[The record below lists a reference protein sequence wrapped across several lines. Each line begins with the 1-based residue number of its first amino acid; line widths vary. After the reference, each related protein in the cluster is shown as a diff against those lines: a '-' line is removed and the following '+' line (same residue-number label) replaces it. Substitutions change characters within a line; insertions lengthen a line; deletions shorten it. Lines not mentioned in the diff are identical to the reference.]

1 MSNEPWAIRLGSRL
15 MAHSS
20 MRKTMKRQLF
30 NIFILGLLLTFVS
43 CKPGPEP
50 TPQETNIAKGLF
62 VLNEGTFTY
71 ANSSLTFYDPEADT
85 VENNL
90 FYRVNNAPLGDVANS
105 MMLDETGVYIVVN
118 NSKYIYK
125 VDPKT
130 MKYKA
135 KLDGLTSPRHIMS
148 INKNKAYVSDQ
159 ESTGLW
165 IINPET
171 MQKTGFVELG
181 NTTERMVRVGDEV
194 VVTNWSNFYQP
205 ETSNST
211 IQFVNIDSDSLVG
224 EMEVTPEPNS
234 IVLDKNNNIWVL
246 CSGGYMPPCEP
257 ALFCIN
263 PSSREIVKRFDF
275 ADGDYPSSLT
285 IDDAKENIY
294 FLNGGFGTLSLYK
307 MSVDED
313 ALPTQALVNSQQ
325 STDNG
330 QGRVFT
336 NVIVSNDDDIYLTDV
351 KNYVQNGEVLRYT
364 SEGEFVTSFP
374 AGIVPGAMM
383 FN

>member
-15 MAHSS
+15 MAHIS

-43 CKPGPEP
+43 CKPGPDP

-90 FYRVNNAPLGDVANS
+90 FYRVNNSPLGDVANS
-105 MMLDETGVYIVVN
+105 MMLDETGMYIVVN

-211 IQFVNIDSDSLVG
+211 IQFVNIDSDSLVA
-224 EMEVTPEPNS
+224 EMDVTPEPNS

-246 CSGGYMPPCEP
+246 CSGGYLPPCEP

-307 MSVDED
+307 MSIGEET
-313 ALPTQALVNSQQ
+313 LPSTPLVNSQQ
-325 STDNG
+325 STVNG

-336 NVIVSNDDDIYLTDV
+336 NVIISEDGDIYLTDV

>member
-1 MSNEPWAIRLGSRL
+1 
-15 MAHSS
+15 
-20 MRKTMKRQLF
+20 MKRQLF

-43 CKPGPEP
+43 CKPDPEP
-50 TPQETNIAKGLF
+50 TPQVSNIAKGLF

-105 MMLDETGVYIVVN
+105 MMLDETGMYIVVN

-130 MKYKA
+130 MKYKS
-135 KLDGLTSPRHIMS
+135 KLDGFTSPRHIMS

-205 ETSNST
+205 NTSNST
-211 IQFVNIDSDSLVG
+211 VQFVDVNTDELVG
-224 EMEVTPEPNS
+224 EVEVSAEPNS
-234 IVLDKNNNIWVL
+234 IVLDKNDNVWVL
-246 CSGGYMPPCEP
+246 CGGGYMPPFEP

-263 PSSREIVKRFDF
+263 PKTRQIIKRFDF
-275 ADGDYPSSLT
+275 QQGNYPSSLV
-285 IDDAKENIY
+285 IDNLKENIY
-294 FLNGGFGTLSLYK
+294 FLNGGFESLDLYK
-307 MSVDED
+307 MSVDDET
-313 ALPTQALVNSQQ
+313 LPTTPFINSQTHVFYNVAI
-325 STDNG
+325 SPTDG
-330 QGRVFT
+330 
-336 NVIVSNDDDIYLTDV
+336 DIYITDV
-351 KNYVQNGEVLRYT
+351 KNYLQNGDVLRYT
-364 SEGEFVTSFP
+364 SEGDYVTSFE
-374 AGIVPGAMM
+374 AGIVPGFML
-383 FN
+383 FSNNNTN

>member
-1 MSNEPWAIRLGSRL
+1 
-15 MAHSS
+15 
-20 MRKTMKRQLF
+20 MKRQLF

-90 FYRVNNAPLGDVANS
+90 FYRVNNSPLGDVANS
-105 MMLDETGVYIVVN
+105 MMLDETGMYIVVN

-130 MKYKA
+130 MKYKS
-135 KLDGLTSPRHIMS
+135 KLDGFTSPRHIMS

-211 IQFVNIDSDSLVG
+211 IQFVNIDSDSLVA
-224 EMEVTPEPNS
+224 EMEVAPEPNS
-234 IVLDKNNNIWVL
+234 IVMDKNNNIWVL

-275 ADGDYPSSLT
+275 ADGDNPSSLT
-285 IDDAKENIY
+285 IDNAKENIY
-294 FLNGGFGTLSLYK
+294 FLNGGFCTLSLYK

-313 ALPTQALVNSQQ
+313 ALPTTPFINSQ
-325 STDNG
+325 SK
-330 QGRVFT
+330 VFT
-336 NVIVSNDDDIYLTDV
+336 NVIVSEDGDIYLTDV
-351 KNYVQNGEVLRYT
+351 KDYVQNGEILRYT
-364 SEGEFVTSFP
+364 SEGEFVTSFS
-374 AGIVPGAMM
+374 AGIIPGAMM

>member
-1 MSNEPWAIRLGSRL
+1 MK
-15 MAHSS
+15 
-20 MRKTMKRQLF
+20 KTLF
-30 NIFILGLLLTFVS
+30 NIFILGLLLSFVS
-43 CKPGPEP
+43 CKPDPEP
-50 TPQETNIAKGLF
+50 QEKNIAKGLF
-62 VLNEGTFTY
+62 ILNEGTFTY

-90 FYRVNNAPLGDVANS
+90 FYRVNLAPLGDVANS
-105 MMLDETGVYIVVN
+105 MMKDETGMYIVVN

-130 MKYKA
+130 MKYQA

-181 NTTERMVRVGDEV
+181 NTTEKMVRVGNEV
-194 VVTNWSNFYQP
+194 VVTNWSNYYQP
-205 ETSNST
+205 GTSNST
-211 IQFVNIDSDSLVG
+211 IQFVNIETDKLVD
-224 EMEVTPEPNS
+224 EMAVSAEPNA
-234 IVLDKNNNIWVL
+234 IVKDKNDNIWVL

-263 PSSREIVKRFDF
+263 PAKREIVKRFDF
-275 ADGDYPSSLT
+275 VEGDYPSSMA
-285 IDDAKENIY
+285 IDKEGENLYI
-294 FLNGGFGTLSLYK
+294 LNGGFGTLDLYK
-307 MSVDED
+307 MSVSEET
-313 ALPTQALVNSQQ
+313 LPTIPFISSQPSAVSDQ
-325 STDNG
+325 P
-330 QGRVFT
+330 RVFS
-336 NVIVSNDDDIYLTDV
+336 NVIISEDGDIYLTDV
-351 KNYVQNGEVLRYT
+351 KNYVQNGEVVRYT
-364 SEGEFVTSFP
+364 SNGEFVTSFE

>member
-1 MSNEPWAIRLGSRL
+1 
-15 MAHSS
+15 
-20 MRKTMKRQLF
+20 MRRQLF

-43 CKPGPEP
+43 CKPDPEP
-50 TPQETNIAKGLF
+50 TPQVANIAKGLF

-105 MMLDETGVYIVVN
+105 MMLDETGMYIVVN

-130 MKYKA
+130 RKYKS

-194 VVTNWSNFYQP
+194 VVTNWSNF
-205 ETSNST
+205 
-211 IQFVNIDSDSLVG
+211 
-224 EMEVTPEPNS
+224 
-234 IVLDKNNNIWVL
+234 
-246 CSGGYMPPCEP
+246 
-257 ALFCIN
+257 
-263 PSSREIVKRFDF
+263 
-275 ADGDYPSSLT
+275 
-285 IDDAKENIY
+285 
-294 FLNGGFGTLSLYK
+294 
-307 MSVDED
+307 
-313 ALPTQALVNSQQ
+313 
-325 STDNG
+325 
-330 QGRVFT
+330 
-336 NVIVSNDDDIYLTDV
+336 
-351 KNYVQNGEVLRYT
+351 
-364 SEGEFVTSFP
+364 
-374 AGIVPGAMM
+374 
-383 FN
+383 